1 MHMIRQDKIR
11 ATDIGVAASIIGRLG
26 FDMKPAAAY
35 ASSLKFQGV
44 REMSCICPLC
54 SAGCRCIAHV
64 QGGEVVRTEGAGD
77 LVRNG
82 DPVRNSECALRSKGA
97 AILPVI
103 AAELN
108 ILDGK

>member
-11 ATDIGVAASIIGRLG
+11 ATDIGAAAPVIGRLG
-26 FDMKPAAAY
+26 FDVKPVAAY
-35 ASSLKFQGV
+35 ASRLVVQSV

-64 QGGEVVRTEGAGD
+64 QGREVVRTEGEA
-77 LVRNG
+77 G
-82 DPVRNSECALRSKGA
+82 DPVRNSECVLRSKSA
-97 AILPVI
+97 AMLPMI

-108 ILDGK
+108 ILGGK